1 MVILSRVHTLCAR
14 DGREN
19 ACLFFSHAMF
29 KIDCIC
35 LFCAFP
41 VLQCVRPQL
50 VVRPV
55 PHARLTKIGSEA
67 WVRVNQVLL
76 LPNRRVSQSPR
87 RHARRHDDPRSTR
100 VATCL
105 RLPNLAVH
113 RRKPLPVYSR
123 QINLAVHRRKPLR
136 VYLCLM
142 NPADHRPGQAA
153 VRKGTNTCSCLTKPA
168 GHPPPNQAVRRNPQM
183 W

>member
-1 MVILSRVHTLCAR
+1 MEGKVMFIFFTCHVQNRLHLFISRV
-14 DGREN
+14 
-19 ACLFFSHAMF
+19 
-29 KIDCIC
+29 
-35 LFCAFP
+35 P
-41 VLQCVRPQL
+41 L
-50 VVRPV
+50 VTMRSSTTRR
-55 PHARLTKIGSEA
+55 ASSSSRASNDWFGSLGESESSPA
-67 WVRVNQVLL
+67 AAE
-76 LPNRRVSQSPR
+76 SGSPR
-87 RHARRHDDPRSTR
+87 RHVRRHDDPRSTR

-153 VRKGTNTCSCLTKPA
+153 VRKGTNTCSCLTNLA